1 MCLVNDP
8 QVQSGFKIY
17 SDSDF
22 AGMYSV
28 NGEVRSRSGS
38 ILCYDGMPVAWRSS
52 FQSCRMTSMSDPYAI
67 TDADIA
73 ISTGYGETVAMG
85 ETLKLGTHMSYV
97 GDEMGAKLTYP
108 LNIYVDASAAKGF
121 ADSVGKN
128 TRMKHIDVRRAWI
141 KQLRDRDFVRFMRVP
156 GTENLADFFTKLLV
170 GSIFTRYEL
179 EMMQWLPE
187 ERSAAGEC
195 ADDVL
200 AKGA

>member
-1 MCLVNDP
+1 
-8 QVQSGFKIY
+8 
-17 SDSDF
+17 
-22 AGMYSV
+22 
-28 NGEVRSRSGS
+28 
-38 ILCYDGMPVAWRSS
+38 
-52 FQSCRMTSMSDPYAI
+52 
-67 TDADIA
+67 
-73 ISTGYGETVAMG
+73 MG

-121 ADSVGKN
+121 ADAVGKN

-195 ADDVL
+195 ADGVL